1 MGLHKIQ
8 VHSQL
13 LTLAKARGLELYS
26 PLNVKC
32 KKKGLKLTEGIYFLT
47 GTQKATRNRTELFEG
62 SGNLIWRAEKLKK
75 LGVKASEQ
83 VDNQLI
89 GRLEL

>member
-1 MGLHKIQ
+1 M
-8 VHSQL
+8 
-13 LTLAKARGLELYS
+13 
-26 PLNVKC
+26 
-32 KKKGLKLTEGIYFLT
+32 T
-47 GTQKATRNRTELFEG
+47 GTQKATRNRTGLFGG

-83 VDNQLI
+83 VDNQLV